1 MTALPGACTF
11 DSAMSFGLIRG
22 GHLDMT
28 VLGGLQVDA
37 AGHLANW
44 MIPGKMV
51 PGMGGA
57 MDLVTGAKRVVVAM
71 QHSAKGKSKIVKQC
85 NLPLTSARPIDLVV
99 TELAVIAFPGG
110 RATLLETAPGV
121 SGAAGAGCD
130 GGGAGGAGECAHH
143 AYRIG
148 ALKDETREQSQ
159 RARRVLLHTR
169 GTAHHGA
176 EEDRQDR
183 RSETGNPMDVK
194 TVAVIGAGT
203 MGNGIAQVIAASGIA
218 VVITDISDAALGRGL
233 DAIGKSLERLVSR
246 EKLSATDKSAALE
259 RIRTTTRLEEIA
271 DCDVVVEAATEN
283 VDLKLKIFADL
294 DRLAKP
300 SAILAS
306 NTSSISLTRIA
317 GTTGRAS
324 QVIGMHFFNPVPVM
338 QLVELI
344 RALQT
349 SDATFQAIKRLTE
362 KLGKTPVEVRNS
374 PGFVANRI
382 LLPMLNEAVYCLYE
396 SLATAEDIDNVMKL
410 GMAHPMGPLAL
421 ADLIGLDTCLSI
433 LEVLYDGFKDPKYR
447 PCPLWREK
455 VDAGH
460 LGRKAGRGFF
470 DYGGR

>member
-1 MTALPGACTF
+1 M
-11 DSAMSFGLIRG
+11 
-22 GHLDMT
+22 
-28 VLGGLQVDA
+28 DA
-37 AGHLANW
+37 
-44 MIPGKMV
+44 
-51 PGMGGA
+51 
-57 MDLVTGAKRVVVAM
+57 
-71 QHSAKGKSKIVKQC
+71 
-85 NLPLTSARPIDLVV
+85 
-99 TELAVIAFPGG
+99 
-110 RATLLETAPGV
+110 
-121 SGAAGAGCD
+121 
-130 GGGAGGAGECAHH
+130 
-143 AYRIG
+143 
-148 ALKDETREQSQ
+148 
-159 RARRVLLHTR
+159 
-169 GTAHHGA
+169 
-176 EEDRQDR
+176 
-183 RSETGNPMDVK
+183 K
-194 TVAVIGAGT
+194 TVGVVGAGT

-218 VVITDISDAALGRGL
+218 VIITDISDAALGRGL

-246 EKLSATDKSAALE
+246 EKLSASDKRAVLE
-259 RIRTTTRLEEIA
+259 RIRTTTRLEDIA

-349 SDATFQAIKRLTE
+349 SDATFDAIKRLTE
-362 KLGKTPVEVRNS
+362 RLGKTPVEVRNS

-396 SLATAEDIDNVMKL
+396 SLATPEDIDNVMKL

-433 LEVLYDGFKDPKYR
+433 LHVLYDGFKDPKYR

-455 VDAGH
+455 VDAGY
-460 LGRKAGRGFF
+460 LGRKSGRGFF
-470 DYGGR
+470 DYAR

>member
-1 MTALPGACTF
+1 M
-11 DSAMSFGLIRG
+11 
-22 GHLDMT
+22 
-28 VLGGLQVDA
+28 DA
-37 AGHLANW
+37 
-44 MIPGKMV
+44 
-51 PGMGGA
+51 
-57 MDLVTGAKRVVVAM
+57 
-71 QHSAKGKSKIVKQC
+71 
-85 NLPLTSARPIDLVV
+85 
-99 TELAVIAFPGG
+99 
-110 RATLLETAPGV
+110 
-121 SGAAGAGCD
+121 
-130 GGGAGGAGECAHH
+130 
-143 AYRIG
+143 
-148 ALKDETREQSQ
+148 
-159 RARRVLLHTR
+159 
-169 GTAHHGA
+169 
-176 EEDRQDR
+176 
-183 RSETGNPMDVK
+183 K

-203 MGNGIAQVIAASGIA
+203 MGNGIAQVIAASGIG
-218 VVITDISDAALGRGL
+218 VVMTDVSDAALKRGL
-233 DAIGKSLERLVSR
+233 DAIGKNLERMVSR
-246 EKLSATDKSAALE
+246 QKLSASDKSAALG
-259 RIRTTTRLEEIA
+259 RIRTSSRLEEIA

-300 SAILAS
+300 AAILAS

-317 GTTGRAS
+317 GTTQRPS

-349 SDATFQAIKRLTE
+349 SDATYQAIRTLTE

-433 LEVLYDGFKDPKYR
+433 LQVLYDGFKDPKYR

-460 LGRKAGRGFF
+460 LGRKSGRGFF
-470 DYGGR
+470 DYAKP

>member
-1 MTALPGACTF
+1 
-11 DSAMSFGLIRG
+11 
-22 GHLDMT
+22 
-28 VLGGLQVDA
+28 
-37 AGHLANW
+37 
-44 MIPGKMV
+44 
-51 PGMGGA
+51 
-57 MDLVTGAKRVVVAM
+57 
-71 QHSAKGKSKIVKQC
+71 
-85 NLPLTSARPIDLVV
+85 
-99 TELAVIAFPGG
+99 
-110 RATLLETAPGV
+110 
-121 SGAAGAGCD
+121 
-130 GGGAGGAGECAHH
+130 
-143 AYRIG
+143 
-148 ALKDETREQSQ
+148 
-159 RARRVLLHTR
+159 
-169 GTAHHGA
+169 
-176 EEDRQDR
+176 
-183 RSETGNPMDVK
+183 MDVK

-218 VVITDISDAALGRGL
+218 VVITDISEAALGRGL

-246 EKLSATDKSAALE
+246 EKLSDTDKSAALE

-271 DCDVVVEAATEN
+271 DCDVVVEATTEN

-294 DRLAKP
+294 DRLANP

-317 GTTGRAS
+317 GTTGRAP

-433 LEVLYDGFKDPKYR
+433 LQVLYDGFKDPKYR

>member
-1 MTALPGACTF
+1 
-11 DSAMSFGLIRG
+11 
-22 GHLDMT
+22 
-28 VLGGLQVDA
+28 
-37 AGHLANW
+37 
-44 MIPGKMV
+44 
-51 PGMGGA
+51 
-57 MDLVTGAKRVVVAM
+57 M
-71 QHSAKGKSKIVKQC
+71 QT
-85 NLPLTSARPIDLVV
+85 NR
-99 TELAVIAFPGG
+99 F
-110 RATLLETAPGV
+110 
-121 SGAAGAGCD
+121 
-130 GGGAGGAGECAHH
+130 
-143 AYRIG
+143 
-148 ALKDETREQSQ
+148 
-159 RARRVLLHTR
+159 
-169 GTAHHGA
+169 
-176 EEDRQDR
+176 
-183 RSETGNPMDVK
+183 
-194 TVAVIGAGT
+194 VAVIGAGT
-203 MGNGIAQVIAASGIA
+203 MGNGIAQVIAASGID
-218 VVITDISDAALGRGL
+218 VVINDISDAALGRGL

-246 EKLSATDKSAALE
+246 EKLSAADKSAVLE
-259 RIRTTTRLEEIA
+259 RIRTTTRLEDIA

-317 GTTGRAS
+317 GSTGAPA

-349 SDATFQAIKRLTE
+349 SDATYEAIKTLTE

-382 LLPMLNEAVYCLYE
+382 LLPMLNEAVFCLYE

-433 LEVLYDGFKDPKYR
+433 LEVLYEGFKDPKYR

-460 LGRKAGRGFF
+460 LGRKSGRGFF

>member
-1 MTALPGACTF
+1 
-11 DSAMSFGLIRG
+11 
-22 GHLDMT
+22 
-28 VLGGLQVDA
+28 
-37 AGHLANW
+37 
-44 MIPGKMV
+44 
-51 PGMGGA
+51 
-57 MDLVTGAKRVVVAM
+57 
-71 QHSAKGKSKIVKQC
+71 
-85 NLPLTSARPIDLVV
+85 
-99 TELAVIAFPGG
+99 
-110 RATLLETAPGV
+110 
-121 SGAAGAGCD
+121 
-130 GGGAGGAGECAHH
+130 
-143 AYRIG
+143 
-148 ALKDETREQSQ
+148 
-159 RARRVLLHTR
+159 
-169 GTAHHGA
+169 
-176 EEDRQDR
+176 
-183 RSETGNPMDVK
+183 MDVGK
-194 TVAVIGAGT
+194 VAVIGAGT
-203 MGNGIAQVIAASGIA
+203 MGNGIAQVIAASGIG
-218 VVITDISDAALGRGL
+218 VVMTDISDAALGRGL
-233 DAIGKSLERLVSR
+233 DAIGKSLERLVGR
-246 EKLSATDKSAALE
+246 QKLSASDKSAALG
-259 RIRTTTRLEEIA
+259 RIRTSTRLEEIA

-300 SAILAS
+300 AAILAS

-317 GTTGRAS
+317 GTTKRPS

-349 SDATFQAIKRLTE
+349 SDATYQAIKTLTE

-433 LEVLYDGFKDPKYR
+433 LQVLYDGFKDPKYR

-460 LGRKAGRGFF
+460 LGRKSGRGFF
-470 DYGGR
+470 DYAKR